1 MIDDIYI
8 YIYSPYDSIDFTYLW
23 MIFMGFHVGM
33 SYAAMPYLPWIPWD
47 SIFTDFRLEDLD
59 PELFQ
64 APSEKSGSEKPQPAA
79 PGGLWT
85 WWMIEILSRK

>member
-1 MIDDIYI
+1 
-8 YIYSPYDSIDFTYLW
+8 
-23 MIFMGFHVGM
+23 MGFHVGM
-33 SYAAMPYLPWIPWD
+33 GYAAMPYLPWIPWD

-64 APSEKSGSEKPQPAA
+64 APSEKSGSDKPQPAA

-85 WWMIEILSRK
+85 WWMMRIKVKKVDFLLDLCII